1 MPEPMTFES
10 VVTGNGIPS
19 DDSLSEWNGKRV
31 HVHVRQVED
40 EDDLDVEKE
49 VYFRMPVAKE
59 VLKGVRLSDLG
70 RAEPV
75 IILADDIADE

>member
-1 MPEPMTFES
+1 M
-10 VVTGNGIPS
+10 
-19 DDSLSEWNGKRV
+19 

-49 VYFRMPVAKE
+49 VYFRTPVAKE